1 MKRRL
6 PVEIAPVEKAGMYS
20 GFLVRFGAGQMNRHE
35 VEGWFKR
42 RHPLVRKSVNVALA
56 IFGCSTP
63 VSSAPVVRWGGTSF
77 EMSGVTT
84 MLREILGRAAK
95 VQVIPA
101 AEVVDSRQ
109 LF

>member
-20 GFLVRFGAGQMNRHE
+20 GFLVRFGAGQLNHHE

-56 IFGCSTP
+56 LFGCSTP